1 MIVCDGNLSK
11 SPGLSV
17 RRAFTLMELML
28 VVIILG
34 LLITIAVPGIAT
46 MFNGARRAS
55 SLAIVSTLE
64 KACIAFSDDFREFP
78 PSHQAGALDKWTG
91 AQLLPLFLTGY
102 APDKNGN
109 GVVGGDLPSVG
120 DQRSSLFYPFVTNKA
135 NDSNSFDKDDGAD
148 GYGFRLSRA
157 GKKYGPYLGA
167 EDIEAAKMAPDD
179 RAAFIDTFGNPIF
192 YYVWD
197 NGYDKS
203 DNHVTDG
210 LAGPLSTDDDYAE
223 DSAGQYLRKDFF
235 LATAGPD
242 RRFVSFADSPTTDDI
257 TNIVPEE

>member
-11 SPGLSV
+11 SPGPSV

-34 LLITIAVPGIAT
+34 LLMTIAVPGIAT

-64 KACIAFSDDFREFP
+64 KACIAFSDDFRQFP
-78 PSHQAGALDKWTG
+78 PSHQSGSLDKWTG

-109 GVVGGDLPSVG
+109 GVVGGDLPS
-120 DQRSSLFYPFVTNKA
+120 LFDPFVTNGA
-135 NDSNSFDKDDGAD
+135 NDTNSFDKDDGAD
-148 GYGFRLSRA
+148 GYGFRLSKA

-167 EDIEAAKMAPDD
+167 ENIEAAKMAPDD
-179 RAAFIDTFGNPIF
+179 RATFIDTFGNPIF

-210 LAGPLSTDDDYAE
+210 LAGPLSTDKNYAE
-223 DSAGQYLRKDFF
+223 DSAGRYLRKDFF

-242 RRFVSFADSPTTDDI
+242 GRFVSFANSPTTDDV